1 MVILILNLIIQD
13 KDYKFGQMVII
24 MKANLKIN
32 NLMEKE
38 SFNKKME
45 QKFMEIIKMQNYLD
59 K

>member
-1 MVILILNLIIQD
+1 
-13 KDYKFGQMVII
+13 MVII